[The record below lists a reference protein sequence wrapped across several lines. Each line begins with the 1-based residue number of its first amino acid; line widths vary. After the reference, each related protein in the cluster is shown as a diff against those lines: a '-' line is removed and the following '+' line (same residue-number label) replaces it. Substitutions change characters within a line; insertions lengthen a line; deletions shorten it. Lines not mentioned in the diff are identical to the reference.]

1 MNPPS
6 RGVTVI
12 VRYFRWIVPP
22 LSDTICGT
30 VVAGTGGLF
39 EESCRGGCSQDR
51 RDVGCGAAAVLPRS
65 RAPQEL
71 RRRRK
76 RYGVFHGRYRA
87 RRMASPDDRAHARRY
102 CGLFDRGACGFG
114 VSAGA
119 NDERYQLF
127 RRRRSI
133 CYGDRSPGG
142 SGWKR
147 IRDLI
152 FPTAKLGLFGSLWSP
167 PDDGVEIDILSSDH
181 AWAHAAFDAPISRD
195 QTGERVIPLAFLVL
209 MKLDAARGI
218 DQSDINRILGRLSPE
233 AVEEVVS
240 LVGRFYDDSAAADDI
255 RQSAAIGRWEYETPS

>member
-1 MNPPS
+1 MTQFVAQWLRARVVFLKN
-6 RGVTVI
+6 RVEVDARKIDVT
-12 VRYFRWIVPP
+12 
-22 LSDTICGT
+22 S
-30 VVAGTGGLF
+30 
-39 EESCRGGCSQDR
+39 
-51 RDVGCGAAAVLPRS
+51 AAA
-65 RAPQEL
+65 
-71 RRRRK
+71 RRRFYLDRALRK
-76 RYGVFHGRYRA
+76 NSGGAGSDMAFFMAVTAHEEW
-87 RRMASPDDRAHARRY
+87 RRPDDRAHARRY

-152 FPTAKLGLFGSLWSP
+152 FPTAKLGLVGSLWSP